1 MPYTHDLCRRH
12 GLVVTPTRKGLPVMV
27 HGKKKV
33 VLVADHNSP
42 TLISLA
48 EHLGTDPENVRVL
61 TARSPVSAIAMA
73 KQYQPDIA
81 LIASSLVEMGAML
94 SLPDL
99 IKDVSPHTR
108 IIIANDASG
117 AAAGQ

>member
-1 MPYTHDLCRRH
+1 VRGSDADPE
-12 GLVVTPTRKGLPVMV
+12 GLPVMV
-27 HGKKKV
+27 HGKSKV

-61 TARSPVSAIAMA
+61 TARSLVSAVEMA

-81 LIASSLVEMGAML
+81 LVASSFVETVATL
-94 SLPDL
+94 SLLDL

-108 IIIANDASG
+108 IIIANDASE